1 MMAPASAT
9 NIGATLH
16 AHCQCT
22 DSYRPGISVQLADTL
37 HYTSGILSWSV
48 LMSVLPQSSRSYVW
62 NCIITASRVTTSVCT
77 AHLFMHTLMTNLHI
91 PSMLARCR
99 PCCGHRPHTLTHTHT
114 HAHAQTQTSSHTHT
128 HTHTHKHTH
137 IHTHTHT
144 HTHTHMPTH
153 KTNSSLHANLPRRS
167 ALTCSVCTSITQR
180 CCHAAAV
187 AAAAVYAA
195 AATARDIA
203 TH

>member
-1 MMAPASAT
+1 MAPASAT

-37 HYTSGILSWSV
+37 HHRSGILSWLV
-48 LMSVLPQSSRSYVW
+48 LMSVLPQSSCSYVW
-62 NCIITASRVTTSVCT
+62 NCIITASMVTTSVCT

-144 HTHTHMPTH
+144 HTHMPTH
-153 KTNSSLHANLPRRS
+153 KLKSSSHADILRRT
-167 ALTCSVCTSITQR
+167 ALKCTVCTNIT
-180 CCHAAAV
+180 
-187 AAAAVYAA
+187 
-195 AATARDIA
+195 
-203 TH
+203 

>member
-77 AHLFMHTLMTNLHI
+77 AHLFMHTLMTNPHI
-91 PSMLARCR
+91 SSMLARCR
-99 PCCGHRPHTLTHTHT
+99 PCCDHRPHTHTYT
-114 HAHAQTQTSSHTHT
+114 QTQTFSHTY
-128 HTHTHKHTH
+128 THKHTH

-144 HTHTHMPTH
+144 YAHTHAHTQTEIEFICRP
-153 KTNSSLHANLPRRS
+153 SSKNCIDMHRVYKHHSTLLPLRVG
-167 ALTCSVCTSITQR
+167 AQW
-180 CCHAAAV
+180 AEFE
-187 AAAAVYAA
+187 
-195 AATARDIA
+195 
-203 TH
+203 